1 MVADLWGERSVR
13 RWAAGPW
20 PVPTPVA
27 KLLNLMMDTEATEET
42 LRS

>member
-1 MVADLWGERSVR
+1 MGRAFGASLGR
-13 RWAAGPW
+13 RPM

-42 LRS
+42 L